1 MRKEFRTL
9 RLQQLDRTLKP
20 FRAAAKNPRPQKGWL
35 RAIREAA
42 GISASEVARILK
54 TSRGLPVQLE
64 KAEAEDRITLK
75 SLRAAANALGC
86 DLVYALV
93 PKGETLRELVEERAR
108 VQAKRQVLSVEHSM
122 ALEDQ
127 AVGRVDEAV
136 EAETRRRL
144 RKRGIE

>member
-1 MRKEFRTL
+1 MRDEFRNL
-9 RLQQLDRTLKP
+9 RLKQLDRTLKP

-42 GISASEVARILK
+42 GIPASEVARTLK
-54 TSRGLPVQLE
+54 TSRQLPVQLE

-75 SLRAAANALGC
+75 SLRAAADALGC
-86 DLVYALV
+86 ELVYALV
-93 PKGETLRELVEERAR
+93 PKANTLHDLVEERAR
-108 VQAKRQVLSVEHSM
+108 VQAKRHVLGVEHSM

-136 EAETRRRL
+136 EAETKRLL
-144 RKRGIE
+144 RKRGVR

>member
-1 MRKEFRTL
+1 MRDEFRNL
-9 RLQQLDRTLKP
+9 RLKQLDRTLKP

-42 GISASEVARILK
+42 GISASEVARTLK
-54 TSRGLPVQLE
+54 TSRQLPVQLE
-64 KAEAEDRITLK
+64 KAEAEDRITLR

-86 DLVYALV
+86 ELVYALV
-93 PKGETLRELVEERAR
+93 PKANTLHELVEERAR
-108 VQAKRQVLSVEHSM
+108 AQAKKHVLGVEHSM

-136 EAETRRRL
+136 EAETKRLL
-144 RKRGIE
+144 RKRGVR

>member
-1 MRKEFRTL
+1 MRDEFRNL
-9 RLQQLDRTLKP
+9 RLKQLDRTLKP

-42 GISASEVARILK
+42 GISASEVARTLK
-54 TSRGLPVQLE
+54 TSRQLPVQLE
-64 KAEAEDRITLK
+64 KAEAEDRITLR

-86 DLVYALV
+86 ELVYALV
-93 PKGETLRELVEERAR
+93 PKANTLHELVEERAR
-108 VQAKRQVLSVEHSM
+108 AQAKKHVLGVEHSM

-136 EAETRRRL
+136 EAETNRLL
-144 RKRGIE
+144 RKRGVR

>member
-1 MRKEFRTL
+1 MRNEFRTL
-9 RLQQLDRTLKP
+9 RLKQLDRILKP
-20 FRAAAKNPRPQKGWL
+20 FRAAAKNPRPPKGWL

-42 GISASEVARILK
+42 GISASEVARVLK

-108 VQAKRQVLSVEHSM
+108 AQAKRQVLSVEHSM

-136 EAETRRRL
+136 EAETKRRL